1 MKKRVQLR
9 SFTRKGALLMGAAL
23 LTATPLCAQ
32 TAETIES
39 HTIEAG
45 ASEHWTA
52 DKVYTLAGAVVVRG
66 TLTIDAGT
74 TVLAQEGFNKYI
86 LVDRGGQIFAEGT
99 ATAPITFKADRDD
112 APSSYWGGII
122 INGRAPLAG
131 GGEGTTEI
139 DASLKYGGNDAADN
153 SGVLSYIIL
162 NNTGAKVN
170 RDVEHNGLTLNGVG
184 NGTRIENLYILNGGD
199 DAIEFFGGTVNVT
212 NLLAVNCE
220 DDCFDFTQGYRG
232 KLTNAYAYWGTD
244 FSTDEQ
250 DPRGIEADGNLDG
263 NYAEQNG
270 QSDFTVENVTFCN
283 ESTVDASAEGR
294 KSAWDDIVKCRRG
307 AKLTL
312 INGLALGAGKAGNA
326 VDMTDSKGEG
336 IASSS
341 ISLTNRLAL
350 TSDAVNGEADVTFP
364 EGNTGCNTAAL
375 SWTGFF
381 APTSGE
387 TINAHTIEAGA
398 SEHWTADK
406 VYTLAGAVVVRGT
419 LTIDAGTTVLAQEGF
434 NKYILV
440 DRGGQIFAEGTAT
453 APITFKAD
461 RDDAPSS
468 YWGGIIINGR
478 APLAGGGEGTTEIDA
493 SLKYGGNDA
502 ADNSGVLSYIILNNT
517 GAKVNRDVEHNGLTL
532 NGVGNGTRIENLY
545 ILNGGDDAIEFFGG
559 TVNVTNLLAVN
570 CEDDCF
576 DFTQGY
582 RGKLT
587 NAYAYWGTDFSTD
600 EQDPRGIE
608 ADGNLDGNYAEQ
620 NGQSDFTVENVT
632 FCNESTVDASAEGR
646 KSAWDDIVK
655 CRRGAKLTLINGLA
669 LGAGKAGNAVDM
681 TDSKGEGIASSS
693 ISLTNRLAL
702 TSDAVNGEA
711 DVTFPEGNTGCNTDA
726 LSWTGFFTTT
736 GIESVPTTEVTDER
750 YYDLSGRVLEGR
762 PTEPGIYIH
771 KGKAVS
777 IR

>member
-52 DKVYTLAGAVVVRG
+52 DKVYTLAGAVVVRGTLTIDAG

-153 SGVLSYIIL
+153 SGVLSYVIL

-341 ISLTNRLAL
+341 ISLTNRLTL

-364 EGNTGCNTAAL
+364 EGNTGCNTA
-375 SWTGFF
+375 
-381 APTSGE
+381 
-387 TINAHTIEAGA
+387 
-398 SEHWTADK
+398 
-406 VYTLAGAVVVRGT
+406 
-419 LTIDAGTTVLAQEGF
+419 
-434 NKYILV
+434 
-440 DRGGQIFAEGTAT
+440 
-453 APITFKAD
+453 
-461 RDDAPSS
+461 
-468 YWGGIIINGR
+468 
-478 APLAGGGEGTTEIDA
+478 
-493 SLKYGGNDA
+493 
-502 ADNSGVLSYIILNNT
+502 
-517 GAKVNRDVEHNGLTL
+517 
-532 NGVGNGTRIENLY
+532 
-545 ILNGGDDAIEFFGG
+545 
-559 TVNVTNLLAVN
+559 
-570 CEDDCF
+570 
-576 DFTQGY
+576 
-582 RGKLT
+582 
-587 NAYAYWGTDFSTD
+587 
-600 EQDPRGIE
+600 
-608 ADGNLDGNYAEQ
+608 
-620 NGQSDFTVENVT
+620 
-632 FCNESTVDASAEGR
+632 
-646 KSAWDDIVK
+646 
-655 CRRGAKLTLINGLA
+655 
-669 LGAGKAGNAVDM
+669 
-681 TDSKGEGIASSS
+681 
-693 ISLTNRLAL
+693 
-702 TSDAVNGEA
+702 
-711 DVTFPEGNTGCNTDA
+711 
-726 LSWTGFFTTT
+726 
-736 GIESVPTTEVTDER
+736 EVTDER